1 MKTITLLRTELRTEE
16 LRLPLSARSYIDY
29 LSQEYKNFDD
39 WTKLADIA
47 SLLKHGA
54 NLLPEFI
61 EDINSHLDVYS
72 DYEDIAK
79 QSIAYY
85 IELLRSDSKY
95 GISSRQ
101 LPERM
106 SFPEL
111 FQLLTEE
118 ILYRYWE
125 HNTYDGRY
133 VECNFDDVHFDYDE
147 IASRYKGSDN
157 PRCDVIKYLKTSKET
172 LRNIEVTEYSIKC
185 KNGWDLLAGKL
196 YGHTVWSDYAVL
208 RQPA

>member
-1 MKTITLLRTELRTEE
+1 MKTITQPCTEYLK
-16 LRLPLSARSYIDY
+16 LPLSVRSYIDY
-29 LSQEYKNFDD
+29 CADEYKWADN

-47 SLLKHGA
+47 YLLKRGV

-61 EDINSHLDVYS
+61 EDIDRHLDVYS

-79 QSIAYY
+79 QSIAKY
-85 IELLRSDSKY
+85 IEMLRTDNKSS
-95 GISSRQ
+95 ISSRI
-101 LPERM
+101 LPDRM

-147 IASRYKGSDN
+147 IVSRYKAATI
-157 PRCDVIKYLKTSKET
+157 PDVMS
-172 LRNIEVTEYSIKC
+172 
-185 KNGWDLLAGKL
+185 
-196 YGHTVWSDYAVL
+196 
-208 RQPA
+208 